1 MDVLRRPN
9 NFQEKRRNNWTA
21 MEPHGRLAGPVERVA
36 GLESELVL
44 VLASL
49 LAAFGSL
56 LALPSAVA
64 QRQTWGTSVAVI

>member
-21 MEPHGRLAGPVERVA
+21 MEPHGRLAGPVEHVA
-36 GLESELVL
+36 GLESELVP
-44 VLASL
+44 ASL

-56 LALPSAVA
+56 LALPSVVA
-64 QRQTWGTSVAVI
+64 QRQTWGTLVAVI